1 MADDKHYVP
10 GDFYR
15 IDDMSGFKVR
25 SDKTRKMWY
34 GTWRRDKSWE
44 PRNAQ
49 DFVRGVRDYQNAP
62 EPRPRQLNVFIGP
75 LGTTLTAD
83 VVAQAILLPVVS
95 SVRML
100 IGDALTIMLSNG
112 IQFSTT
118 VAALPTQTSIQISNP
133 LPYAASSGAPILD
146 LTAYSQP
153 SLS

>member
-25 SDKTRKMWY
+25 SDRTRKMWY
-34 GTWRRDKSWE
+34 GTWRREKSWE

-62 EPRPRQLNVFIGP
+62 EPRPRQTNVFIGP

-83 VVAQAILLPVVS
+83 VAAQATTLPVVS
-95 SVRML
+95 SVRMEL
-100 IGDALTIMLSNG
+100 GDTLTVMLANG
-112 IQFSTT
+112 IQFHTT
-118 VAALPTQTSIQISNP
+118 VSNTPTQTSILISTP
-133 LPYAASSGAPILD
+133 LPYAASSGAPVLD